1 MALAASG
8 PIKFSEIRDEFSP
21 GSNTSVA
28 ISDYY
33 LNGSKVLPKASDNNA
48 THLATGLPTS
58 GALDLSDFRSKAT
71 GYKFTISSAATDQ
84 SLATI
89 FGDDF
94 DVNYPKEVV
103 INSGVTVGAT
113 ATNTY
118 AINIPANASGAITIT
133 NNGNIYGK
141 GGSAGN
147 VGGDSIFVASAVT
160 IVNNGNIK
168 SGGGGGG
175 AGGAGGS
182 GVVAANASLSSFVD
196 EGGSPYGGGNAPSSD
211 APTWFTVY
219 GSNGTGGDLN
229 GQSSVSDRKW
239 GGVNGNRAQSGAVN
253 VSWGFFTSSG
263 SFRGS
268 LANRGPF
275 YCSFQL
281 GTTGTYTL
289 SSMSL
294 SSTYGSGY
302 GSPTFNISTSNTSES
317 QGQGGGFYNIGA
329 TMNLNASTTY
339 YIVCYLSNARDK
351 NLYYNNFDFSFS
363 LNTKGV
369 TTGGSGG
376 AGGAGASYN
385 ASAGSGSSGASAGG
399 TNAGAGGS
407 GGNGGAL
414 GAAGSN
420 GSNGANG
427 SGTSISFPSTAP
439 TNASSGSSGAA
450 AGKYI
455 NGISN
460 VTLTNNGTVAG
471 NTA

>member
-21 GSNTSVA
+21 GSNTSVS

-58 GALDLSDFRSKAT
+58 GALDLSDFRSKAI
-71 GYKFTISSAATDQ
+71 GYRFTISSDATNQ

-103 INSGVTVGAT
+103 INAGVTVGAT

-118 AINIPANASGAITIT
+118 AINVPANANGAITIT

-147 VGGDSIFVASAVT
+147 AGGDSIFVGSATT
-160 IVNNGNIK
+160 ITNNGNIK

-175 AGGAGGS
+175 AGGAGGN
-182 GVVAANASLSSFVD
+182 GVVALNSALNNFVD
-196 EGGSPYGGGNAPSSD
+196 EGGSPYGSGNAPANDVPS
-211 APTWFTVY
+211 WFSIY
-219 GSNGTGGDLN
+219 NADLN
-229 GQSSVSDRKW
+229 GQGSVGDRKW
-239 GGVNGNRAQSGAVN
+239 GGVNNSNPQSGSVN
-253 VSWGFFTSSG
+253 TTWGWHTTSSSNFNG
-263 SFRGS
+263 V

-275 YCSFQL
+275 FCSFQL
-281 GTTGTYTL
+281 GTSGTYTVTG
-289 SSMSL
+289 SINNG
-294 SSTYGSGY
+294 TYGSGY
-302 GSPTFNISTSNTSES
+302 GSVLINLSTSNTSKS
-317 QGQGGGFYNIGA
+317 QGQGGADYTSGQTA
-329 TMNLNASTTY
+329 NLSANTTY
-339 YIVCYLSNARDK
+339 YLVAHLTTSGNR
-351 NLYYNNFDFSFS
+351 NLYYNTFS
-363 LNTKGV
+363 V
-369 TTGGSGG
+369 TFNLSTNSVTSGGAGG

-399 TNAGAGGS
+399 SNAGAGGS

-420 GSNGANG
+420 GSNGGNG
-427 SGTSISFPSTAP
+427 SGTSISFPTSAP

-450 AGKYI
+450 AGRYI